1 MIIPKY
7 IIDKKKTKK
16 EWKDYFIS
24 ELTIHSTNNQIY
36 NNKEEAI
43 CHRKVFTQLKKEK
56 STQLSITAVKTKKF
70 DSISTQNEITLNFLN
85 TKKYPLNI
93 SQFNFEITHPKPG
106 SKPNHKSIK
115 HKLYENIYKHYND
128 KTFKDID
135 LTNYKA
141 LSYKVQHSL
150 HSCPI
155 TKHHSKEPSM
165 SSSYTQNS
173 NYDEV
178 HAIIREHNK
187 DLSSREPKRTK
198 KYLTVDSFSDIY
210 KQSSYTDRSS
220 THDRSELL
228 QSEVPF
234 QLYKKS
240 TLCRNMYRHVH
251 LRNKKGSNIN
261 SN

>member
-93 SQFNFEITHPKPG
+93 SQFHFEITHPKPG

-128 KTFKDID
+128 KTI
-135 LTNYKA
+135 KA
-141 LSYKVQHSL
+141 SIISVQSDNQYTASYNGGKIAAYSNNSEKYNQNVPKGNARTHCTQRKERL
-150 HSCPI
+150 CLGACPCPHGLYGFACGN
-155 TKHHSKEPSM
+155 TC
-165 SSSYTQNS
+165 
-173 NYDEV
+173 
-178 HAIIREHNK
+178 HN
-187 DLSSREPKRTK
+187 
-198 KYLTVDSFSDIY
+198 
-210 KQSSYTDRSS
+210 
-220 THDRSELL
+220 
-228 QSEVPF
+228 
-234 QLYKKS
+234 
-240 TLCRNMYRHVH
+240 
-251 LRNKKGSNIN
+251 GSNAVAPKP
-261 SN
+261 SEP